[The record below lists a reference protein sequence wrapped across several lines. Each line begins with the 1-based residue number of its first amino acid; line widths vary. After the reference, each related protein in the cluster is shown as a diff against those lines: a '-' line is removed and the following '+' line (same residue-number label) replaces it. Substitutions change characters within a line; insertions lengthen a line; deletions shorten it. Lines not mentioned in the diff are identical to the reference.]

1 MTINNNEILEEIRK
15 DIENLSFEEAKTL
28 VSNLWI
34 QIFEVD
40 KELDSLKGFGI
51 INNDEFFNSIQK
63 VRRNLWKRFVD
74 NTLNLYEQFCIN
86 PLFGDTVSIN
96 AGTTIGITQTLI
108 DSNPE
113 AEKIALDHIL
123 SIPIYKKV
131 KYQMLPSNA
140 HETTLYKNL
149 SELHESIRDFYAEC
163 ADGEFM
169 ELFDP
174 IINPKSNKR
183 NIYEALK
190 IQGLA
195 DCQWLMKKILD
206 HSNTCINS
214 DLEKEDKLRKIYYQK
229 LLELINSPVPKE
241 LDFQELQEYK
251 LLEKN

>member
-15 DIENLSFEEAKTL
+15 DIESLSFQDAKIF
-28 VSNLWI
+28 VSNLWK
-34 QIFEVD
+34 QIFESDKSNPILPNFHINENKTFFNNIMNVK
-40 KELDSLKGFGI
+40 KELWKG
-51 INNDEFFNSIQK
+51 
-63 VRRNLWKRFVD
+63 FVD

-86 PLFGDTVSIN
+86 PLFGDTISIN
-96 AGTTIGITQTLI
+96 AGTTIDITQALI

-113 AEKIALDHIL
+113 ADKIALDHIL
-123 SIPIYKKV
+123 SIPIFKKV
-131 KYQMLPSNA
+131 KYQMLSSNA

-195 DCQWLMKKILD
+195 DFQWLMKKILD